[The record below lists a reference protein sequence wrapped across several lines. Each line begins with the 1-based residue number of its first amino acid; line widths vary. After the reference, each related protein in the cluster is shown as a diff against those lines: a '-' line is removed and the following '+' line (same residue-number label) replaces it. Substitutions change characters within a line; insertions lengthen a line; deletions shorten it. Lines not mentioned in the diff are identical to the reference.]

1 MSVDLAG
8 ANILVERLVASVARA
23 FYTDSYVVVLD
34 TVLREKFIR
43 FEELG
48 PRLKVSPKDL
58 RAILNQ
64 LEDEMMIH
72 VENMIMEDGGTARC
86 YYIDYQLF
94 VHVVRFRLH
103 LMTAGIKSVE
113 KSELSDVFFEC
124 PTCKQRYSALEAQH
138 QLAVD
143 FKFICTSCCPFENFR
158 AAVSQPSF
166 RLVEVDNRYK
176 LSDVQVLA
184 KRMEEQLSASEHHDS
199 IFDLLHALK
208 DVPLIRNRPSDNRLR
223 GITASRIIDEDVK
236 KEANENIGYR
246 KLASEAKNKGSI
258 AQSVMGQ
265 LIGSDEFQVT
275 FDEPG
280 NSFTSGSSGVGG
292 NMKRPRDTAYPEF
305 LKSSRVVS
313 APVLAGAS
321 ASTSATVA
329 NDNSTIQGTQDISGD
344 GDTDEAAQAGDD
356 IDWED

>member
-1 MSVDLAG
+1 MSTDLAG
-8 ANILVERLVASVARA
+8 ANILVERLVAAIARA
-23 FYTDSYVVVLD
+23 FYTDPYVVVLD
-34 TVLREKFIR
+34 TLLREKFIR

-48 PRLKVSPKDL
+48 PRLKMSPKDL

-103 LMTAGIKSVE
+103 LMTAGIKSAE

-138 QLAVD
+138 QLAAD

-158 AAVSQPSF
+158 AAASQPVF

-184 KRMEEQLSASEHHDS
+184 KRMEVQLSASEHHDS
-199 IFDLLHALK
+199 IFDLLHSLK

-223 GITASRIIDEDVK
+223 GITASRITDEDVK

-246 KLASEAKNKGSI
+246 KLASEAKSKGSI

-265 LIGSDEFQVT
+265 IIGSDEFQVT
-275 FDEPG
+275 FDELGSNPA
-280 NSFTSGSSGVGG
+280 SGSSALSG
-292 NMKRPRDTAYPEF
+292 NLKRPRDTAYPEF

-313 APVLAGAS
+313 APVI
-321 ASTSATVA
+321 ASTGGTSSTSDASSTRIEDPQQ
-329 NDNSTIQGTQDISGD
+329 NDIETE
-344 GDTDEAAQAGDD
+344 EAAQAAGDD